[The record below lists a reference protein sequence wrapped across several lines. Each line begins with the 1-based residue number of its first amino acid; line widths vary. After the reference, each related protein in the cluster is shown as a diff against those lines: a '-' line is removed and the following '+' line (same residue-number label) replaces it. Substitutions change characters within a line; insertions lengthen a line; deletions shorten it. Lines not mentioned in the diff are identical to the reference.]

1 MRPLRILIADDN
13 ATVRNILRQFLETEP
28 AWSVCG
34 EAVDGKDAVA
44 KAVELKPDL
53 LLLDISMPQ
62 LDGWQACKSIR
73 EQVPETKILIVTEHD
88 PDLLRRTFS
97 AAPVH
102 GFLAKS
108 EIISVLKSAVEAAIN
123 TEPRA

>member
-53 LLLDISMPQ
+53 LLLDVDMPGQ
-62 LDGWQACKSIR
+62 
-73 EQVPETKILIVTEHD
+73 
-88 PDLLRRTFS
+88 
-97 AAPVH
+97 
-102 GFLAKS
+102 
-108 EIISVLKSAVEAAIN
+108 
-123 TEPRA
+123 